1 MRHLGRTP
9 PVKGERRAKKVSEK
23 YLKWSLPVRFVE
35 AQSTRNEKRM
45 AAKTGGIPKQ
55 FHSLTAHLVVRGAAQ
70 AIEFYKKRL
79 GAIEHLRMSAPDGA
93 KLMHAEIQ
101 IGDSIVLLCDE
112 FPEMGGKSPQ
122 AMEGSPVTL
131 TLYVE
136 DADATFNRASAGQ
149 GKGHDAAARH
159 ALGRPLRQGGR
170 SFWPRLGYC

>member
-1 MRHLGRTP
+1 
-9 PVKGERRAKKVSEK
+9 
-23 YLKWSLPVRFVE
+23 
-35 AQSTRNEKRM
+35 
-45 AAKTGGIPKQ
+45 
-55 FHSLTAHLVVRGAAQ
+55 
-70 AIEFYKKRL
+70 
-79 GAIEHLRMSAPDGA
+79 
-93 KLMHAEIQ
+93 MHAEIQ

-159 ALGRPLRQGGR
+159 VLGRPLR
-170 SFWPRLGYC
+170 